1 MTETKPTM
9 NITALAV
16 YIGIPKRTLYD
27 MIKNGS
33 FSVEPIKGTKPR
45 KWDKET
51 VDAWRLNKG

>member
-1 MTETKPTM
+1 MIEPRPTL

-27 MIKNGS
+27 MIKNGT
-33 FSVEPIKGTKPR
+33 FSVEHIKGTKPR

-51 VDAWRLNKG
+51 VDAWRTNKG